1 MKLKILSL
9 ALVSFSASAVLPAYA
24 GDAAR
29 RESKQIINL
38 QDGGTLYVFSDGKMA
53 KENKYGHAEPLRQ
66 NTTLQS
72 TDGKTLTV
80 TSNEVARL
88 DYLLREGH
96 RGD

>member
-1 MKLKILSL
+1 MKRKILSL
-9 ALVSFSASAVLPAYA
+9 ALVAFSASVVLPAYA

-29 RESKQIINL
+29 REAKQIINL

-53 KENKYGHAEPLRQ
+53 KENKYGHAESLRQ
-66 NTTLQS
+66 NTTLQ
-72 TDGKTLTV
+72 TADGQTLTV

-88 DYLLREGH
+88 NYLLQEGH